1 MIPTPRG
8 GDCPGPSIR
17 IQCVSV
23 RGERGTTR
31 RKFVDGATFVI
42 DALTPA
48 GLPRFMRVNLPTRSI
63 GRATIAVV
71 ALYALCLQMLLGA
84 LTPVPAQAAPGE
96 VICHSQGSDG
106 APQAIPH
113 CALACCVAA
122 HHVALAAPVLLAF
135 GLAWDDPVPAD
146 RFPPAA
152 DESPAR
158 APPDTHASPRGPPQA

>member
-1 MIPTPRG
+1 M
-8 GDCPGPSIR
+8 S
-17 IQCVSV
+17 
-23 RGERGTTR
+23 
-31 RKFVDGATFVI
+31 
-42 DALTPA
+42 
-48 GLPRFMRVNLPTRSI
+48 LPTRSI

-84 LTPVPAQAAPGE
+84 LAPVPANAAAGA
-96 VICHSQGSDG
+96 VICHYDG
-106 APQAIPH
+106 AEDAPQGVHH

-122 HHVALAAPVLLAF
+122 HHLAFAAPALLAF
-135 GLAWDDPVPAD
+135 HLAWDRPSTAD